1 MNEKVVCDRKW
12 LFSVQVVYIA
22 LFPRIISPVLWR
34 LVTGDAGLE
43 NRAIC
48 SVSFKIG
55 RWLNVYLADISTTN
69 RSQKKHTYI
78 TKNWGCDFRL
88 ECIWMLSEALELF
101 RVNFLFVGQVE
112 INCESGGAQGKELPN
127 ELQTFP
133 TPTSGTIPSSL
144 AFSSC

>member
-1 MNEKVVCDRKW
+1 
-12 LFSVQVVYIA
+12 
-22 LFPRIISPVLWR
+22 
-34 LVTGDAGLE
+34 
-43 NRAIC
+43 
-48 SVSFKIG
+48 
-55 RWLNVYLADISTTN
+55 
-69 RSQKKHTYI
+69 
-78 TKNWGCDFRL
+78 
-88 ECIWMLSEALELF
+88 MLSEALELF